1 MCLLSRFHRKI
12 TPHIKDSVKVLM
24 HEGGGRIVDVDVR
37 QTTRNECKALNLFTR
52 YESSC
57 VLTRQAERRG
67 RKAGQAGREIITTNP
82 VLVQSGKALFTAASV
97 LGRFFLFFLLLL
109 LSHSV
114 IHIRWSCNSFG
125 KSFLVHQPS
134 FLAAANKVSVAH
146 VS

>member
-1 MCLLSRFHRKI
+1 M
-12 TPHIKDSVKVLM
+12 KVLM
-24 HEGGGRIVDVDVR
+24 HEEGGKIVDVDVR

-82 VLVQSGKALFTAASV
+82 VLVQSGKALFTASSV
-97 LGRFFLFFLLLL
+97 LGGFSFFLLLLLL